1 MGFLQDLSDPI
12 RKKIYYQSVL
22 AILSILTTFF
32 MLFEM
37 FKLFIQFNPFSNF
50 NSKLHTF
57 RKEIAGLH
65 FFKKVQHILYRL
77 SHLSFLSTF
86 LRSYKTNFLAKVFN
100 EYISKFFIIF
110 VYIEMMPFFRNYALF
125 SISNTWWGWLYAY
138 LMWELTYWIWHYLGH
153 RVRLFWCLHAPHHA
167 PAKMNLTVAWVHF
180 FAEGYYTAA
189 IQVPLLMLL
198 GVRPEMVA
206 IILVIDGTWG
216 TFIHCGE
223 DAFKNGKLGWLEK
236 IFITPSHHRVH
247 HSSNPEYLDKNY
259 GDMLIIWDKIFGT
272 FVEETVEPKYGL
284 TKSLGS
290 NSFLWQHFHYF
301 LELGIAYR
309 LAKTFK
315 EKINVIFGS
324 PSSHDPRIR
333 TLLER
338 KLSQKV
344 KHIAYSSKLIVAIQI
359 KTITTIIVLFVTI
372 LFSKHIT
379 STKLYLLTL
388 FILLSVII
396 TGAMLEQKRWI
407 FHLEFIRFC
416 ILCLV
421 FNTVLYLSGFTL
433 VLISLGIL
441 YYKSINSSYQRF
453 LFSN

>member
-1 MGFLQDLSDPI
+1 MKLDLIAFAVPFF
-12 RKKIYYQSVL
+12 V
-22 AILSILTTFF
+22 FF
-32 MLFEM
+32 MFFEYYVS
-37 FKLFIQFNPFSNF
+37 KKKNKNIHQFNESVANINVGIFERISDFFFLFTWLHENFSLFDITQNWY
-50 NSKLHTF
+50 TW
-57 RKEIAGLH
+57 
-65 FFKKVQHILYRL
+65 ILL
-77 SHLSFLSTF
+77 FLSTDF
-86 LRSYKTNFLAKVFN
+86 VWYWYHRFGHEINLFWAAHIVHHQSDDFN
-100 EYISKFFIIF
+100 YTSAARITIIQAVARGLF
-110 VYIEMMPFFRNYALF
+110 WSILPIIGFPPQMITVLLLIHGTYPFFTHTQL
-125 SISNTWWGWLYAY
+125 I
-138 LMWELTYWIWHYLGH
+138 
-153 RVRLFWCLHAPHHA
+153 
-167 PAKMNLTVAWVHF
+167 
-180 FAEGYYTAA
+180 
-189 IQVPLLMLL
+189 
-198 GVRPEMVA
+198 
-206 IILVIDGTWG
+206 
-216 TFIHCGE
+216 
-223 DAFKNGKLGWLEK
+223 GKLGWLEY
-236 IFITPSHHRVH
+236 IIVTPSHHRVH

-301 LELGIAYR
+301 LELGVAYR

-379 STKLYLLTL
+379 STNLYLLTL

>member
-1 MGFLQDLSDPI
+1 MKLDLIAFAVPFFVFFMFFEYYVSKKKNKNIHQFNESVANINVGIFERISD
-12 RKKIYYQSVL
+12 L
-22 AILSILTTFF
+22 LTTGSFF
-32 MLFEM
+32 FLFTWLHEN
-37 FKLFIQFNPFSNF
+37 FSLFDITQNWY
-50 NSKLHTF
+50 TW
-57 RKEIAGLH
+57 
-65 FFKKVQHILYRL
+65 ILL
-77 SHLSFLSTF
+77 FLSTD
-86 LRSYKTNFLAKVFN
+86 
-100 EYISKFFIIF
+100 F
-110 VYIEMMPFFRNYALF
+110 V
-125 SISNTWWGWLYAY
+125 W
-138 LMWELTYWIWHYLGH
+138 YWYHRFGH
-153 RVRLFWCLHAPHHA
+153 EINLFWAAHIVHHQSDDF
-167 PAKMNLTVAWVHF
+167 N
-180 FAEGYYTAA
+180 YTAA
-189 IQVPLLMLL
+189 ARITIIQAVARGLFWSILPIIGFPPQMITVLLL
-198 GVRPEMVA
+198 
-206 IILVIDGTWG
+206 IHGTYPFF
-216 TFIHCGE
+216 THTQLI
-223 DAFKNGKLGWLEK
+223 GKLGWLEY
-236 IFITPSHHRVH
+236 IIVTPSHHRVH

-301 LELGIAYR
+301 LELGVAYR

-379 STKLYLLTL
+379 STNLYLLTL

-416 ILCLV
+416 ILSLV

>member
-1 MGFLQDLSDPI
+1 MKLDLIAFAVPFFVFFMFFEYYVSKKKNKNIHQFNESVANINVGIFERISD
-12 RKKIYYQSVL
+12 L
-22 AILSILTTFF
+22 LTTGSFF
-32 MLFEM
+32 FLFTWLHEN
-37 FKLFIQFNPFSNF
+37 FSLFDITQNWY
-50 NSKLHTF
+50 TW
-57 RKEIAGLH
+57 
-65 FFKKVQHILYRL
+65 ILL
-77 SHLSFLSTF
+77 FLSTDF
-86 LRSYKTNFLAKVFN
+86 VWYWYHRFGHEINLFWAAHIVHHQSDDFN
-100 EYISKFFIIF
+100 YTSAARITIIQAVARGLF
-110 VYIEMMPFFRNYALF
+110 WSILPIIGFPPQMITVLLLIHGTYPFFTHTQL
-125 SISNTWWGWLYAY
+125 I
-138 LMWELTYWIWHYLGH
+138 
-153 RVRLFWCLHAPHHA
+153 
-167 PAKMNLTVAWVHF
+167 
-180 FAEGYYTAA
+180 
-189 IQVPLLMLL
+189 
-198 GVRPEMVA
+198 
-206 IILVIDGTWG
+206 
-216 TFIHCGE
+216 
-223 DAFKNGKLGWLEK
+223 GKLGWLEY
-236 IFITPSHHRVH
+236 IIVTPSHHRVH

-301 LELGIAYR
+301 LELGVAYR

-344 KHIAYSSKLIVAIQI
+344 KHIAYSSKLVVAIQI

-379 STKLYLLTL
+379 STNLYLLTL

>member
-1 MGFLQDLSDPI
+1 MKLDLIAFAVPFFVFFMFFEYYVSKKKNKNIHQFNESVANINVGIVERISD
-12 RKKIYYQSVL
+12 L
-22 AILSILTTFF
+22 LTTGSFF
-32 MLFEM
+32 FLFTWLHEN
-37 FKLFIQFNPFSNF
+37 FSLFDITQNWY
-50 NSKLHTF
+50 TW
-57 RKEIAGLH
+57 
-65 FFKKVQHILYRL
+65 ILL
-77 SHLSFLSTF
+77 FLSTD
-86 LRSYKTNFLAKVFN
+86 
-100 EYISKFFIIF
+100 F
-110 VYIEMMPFFRNYALF
+110 V
-125 SISNTWWGWLYAY
+125 W
-138 LMWELTYWIWHYLGH
+138 YWYHRFGH
-153 RVRLFWCLHAPHHA
+153 EINLFWAAHIVHHQSDDF
-167 PAKMNLTVAWVHF
+167 N
-180 FAEGYYTAA
+180 YTAA
-189 IQVPLLMLL
+189 ARITIIQAVARGLFWSILPIIGFPPQMITVLLL
-198 GVRPEMVA
+198 
-206 IILVIDGTWG
+206 IHGTYPFF
-216 TFIHCGE
+216 THTQLI
-223 DAFKNGKLGWLEK
+223 GKLGWLEY
-236 IFITPSHHRVH
+236 IIVTPSHHRVH

-290 NSFLWQHFHYF
+290 HSFLWQHFHYF
-301 LELGIAYR
+301 FELGVAYR

-315 EKINVIFGS
+315 EKIKVIFGS

-344 KHIAYSSKLIVAIQI
+344 KHIAYSSKLVVAIQI

-379 STKLYLLTL
+379 STNLYLLTL

>member
-1 MGFLQDLSDPI
+1 MKLDLIAFAVPFFVFFMFFEYYVSKKKNKNIHQFNESVANINVGIVERISD
-12 RKKIYYQSVL
+12 L
-22 AILSILTTFF
+22 LTTGSFF
-32 MLFEM
+32 FLFTWLHEN
-37 FKLFIQFNPFSNF
+37 FSLFDITQNWY
-50 NSKLHTF
+50 TW
-57 RKEIAGLH
+57 
-65 FFKKVQHILYRL
+65 ILL
-77 SHLSFLSTF
+77 FLSTD
-86 LRSYKTNFLAKVFN
+86 
-100 EYISKFFIIF
+100 F
-110 VYIEMMPFFRNYALF
+110 V
-125 SISNTWWGWLYAY
+125 W
-138 LMWELTYWIWHYLGH
+138 YWYHRFGH
-153 RVRLFWCLHAPHHA
+153 EINLFWAAHIVHHQSDDF
-167 PAKMNLTVAWVHF
+167 N
-180 FAEGYYTAA
+180 YTAA
-189 IQVPLLMLL
+189 ARITIIQAVARGLFWSILPIIGFPPQMITVLLL
-198 GVRPEMVA
+198 
-206 IILVIDGTWG
+206 IHGTYPFF
-216 TFIHCGE
+216 THTQLI
-223 DAFKNGKLGWLEK
+223 GKLGWLEY
-236 IFITPSHHRVH
+236 IIVTPSHHRVH

-301 LELGIAYR
+301 LELGVAYR

-379 STKLYLLTL
+379 STNLYLLTL